1 MMTWTYNKEPFTE
14 IPDGYEAFVYVITN
28 TVTGRKYIGKKL
40 FKFTRTSKKK
50 GKRVKKQI
58 DSDWIDYFGSNKE
71 LLSHVDLFGKE
82 KFQREILYLCKSKG
96 EASYLEAKEQ
106 FNRDALISEEYYNE
120 WIMVRVRKSHIKKSL
135 DIPK

>member
-1 MMTWTYNKEPFTE
+1 MTWTYNKEPFTE

-96 EASYLEAKEQ
+96 EASYMEAKEQ
-106 FNRDALISEEYYNE
+106 FDRDALISESYYNE

>member
-1 MMTWTYNKEPFTE
+1 MTWTYNNEPFTE

-50 GKRVKKQI
+50 GKRVKKQV
-58 DSDWIDYFGSNKE
+58 DSDWIDYYGSNKE

-106 FNRDALISEEYYNE
+106 FNRDALISEDYYNQ
-120 WIMVRVRKSHIKKSL
+120 WIMLRVRKSHLKKSL

>member
-1 MMTWTYNKEPFTE
+1 MTWTYNKEPLTE

-96 EASYLEAKEQ
+96 EASYMEAKEQ

-120 WIMVRVRKSHIKKSL
+120 WIMVRVRKSHLKKSL

>member
-1 MMTWTYNKEPFTE
+1 MTWTYNNEPLTE

-28 TVTGRKYIGKKL
+28 TVTGRKYVGKKL

-50 GKRVKKQI
+50 GKRVKKQV
-58 DSDWIDYFGSNKE
+58 DSDWIDYYGSNKE

-82 KFQREILYLCKSKG
+82 KFKREILYLCKSKG
-96 EASYLEAKEQ
+96 EASYMEAKEQ

-120 WIMVRVRKSHIKKSL
+120 WIMVRVRKSHLKKSL

>member
-1 MMTWTYNKEPFTE
+1 MTWTYNNEPLTE

-28 TVTGRKYIGKKL
+28 TITGRKYVGKKL

-50 GKRVKKQI
+50 GKRVKKQV

-82 KFQREILYLCKSKG
+82 KFKREILYLCKSKG
-96 EASYLEAKEQ
+96 EASYMEAKEQ

-120 WIMVRVRKSHIKKSL
+120 WIMVRVRKSHLKKSL

>member
-1 MMTWTYNKEPFTE
+1 MTWTYNNEPLTE
-14 IPDGYEAFVYVITN
+14 IPQGYEAFVYLITN
-28 TVTGRKYIGKKL
+28 TVTGRKYVGKKL

-50 GKRVKKQI
+50 GKRVKKQV
-58 DSDWIDYFGSNKE
+58 DSDWIDYYGSNKE

-82 KFQREILYLCKSKG
+82 KFKREILYLCKSKG
-96 EASYLEAKEQ
+96 EASYMEAKEQ

>member
-1 MMTWTYNKEPFTE
+1 MTWTYNNEPFTE

-50 GKRVKKQI
+50 GKRVKKQV
-58 DSDWIDYFGSNKE
+58 DSDWIDYYGSNKE

-96 EASYLEAKEQ
+96 EASYMEAKEQ
-106 FNRDALISEEYYNE
+106 FNRDALISENYYNE
-120 WIMVRVRKSHIKKSL
+120 WIMVRVRKSHMKKSL

>member
-1 MMTWTYNKEPFTE
+1 MMTWTYNNEPLTE

-28 TVTGRKYIGKKL
+28 TITGRKYVGKKL

-50 GKRVKKQI
+50 GKRVKKQV

-82 KFQREILYLCKSKG
+82 KFKREILYLCKSKG
-96 EASYLEAKEQ
+96 EASYMEAKEQ

-120 WIMVRVRKSHIKKSL
+120 WIMVRVRKSHLKKSL

>member
-1 MMTWTYNKEPFTE
+1 MTWTHNNKPFTE
-14 IPDGYEAFVYVITN
+14 IPDGYQAFVYLITN
-28 TVTGRKYIGKKL
+28 TITGKKYVGKKL

-58 DSDWIDYFGSNKE
+58 DSDWMDYYGSNKE

-82 KFQREILYLCKSKG
+82 KFTREILYLCKSKG
-96 EASYLEAKEQ
+96 EASYMEAKEQ

>member
-1 MMTWTYNKEPFTE
+1 MWTYNNKPFTE
-14 IPDGYEAFVYVITN
+14 IPDGYVAFVYVITN
-28 TVTGRKYIGKKL
+28 TVTDRKYVGKKL

-50 GKRVKKQI
+50 GKRVKKQV
-58 DSDWIDYFGSNKE
+58 DSDWIDYYGSNKE

-96 EASYLEAKEQ
+96 EASYMEAKEQ
-106 FNRDALISEEYYNE
+106 FNRDALISENYYNE

>member
-1 MMTWTYNKEPFTE
+1 M
-14 IPDGYEAFVYVITN
+14 ITN
-28 TVTGRKYIGKKL
+28 TVTDRKYVGKKL

-58 DSDWIDYFGSNKE
+58 DSDWLDYYGSNKE

-82 KFQREILYLCKSKG
+82 KFKREILYLCKSKG
-96 EASYLEAKEQ
+96 EASYMEAKEQ
-106 FNRDALISEEYYNE
+106 FNRDALISENYYNE

>member
-1 MMTWTYNKEPFTE
+1 MTWTYNNEPLTE
-14 IPDGYEAFVYVITN
+14 IPDGYEAFVYLITN
-28 TVTGRKYIGKKL
+28 TVTGRKYVGKKL

-50 GKRVKKQI
+50 GKRVKKQV
-58 DSDWIDYFGSNKE
+58 DSDWIDYYGSNKE

-82 KFQREILYLCKSKG
+82 KFKREILYLCKSKG
-96 EASYLEAKEQ
+96 EASYMEAKEQ

-120 WIMVRVRKSHIKKSL
+120 WIMVRVRKSHLKKSL

>member
-1 MMTWTYNKEPFTE
+1 MTWTYNNEPLTE
-14 IPDGYEAFVYVITN
+14 IPDGYEAFVYLITN
-28 TVTGRKYIGKKL
+28 TVTGRKYVGKKL

-50 GKRVKKQI
+50 GKRVKKQV
-58 DSDWIDYFGSNKE
+58 DSDWIDYYGSNKE

-82 KFQREILYLCKSKG
+82 KFKREILYLCKSKG
-96 EASYLEAKEQ
+96 EASYMEAKEQ

>member
-1 MMTWTYNKEPFTE
+1 MTWTYNNEPLTE
-14 IPDGYEAFVYVITN
+14 IPDGYEAFVYLITN
-28 TVTGRKYIGKKL
+28 TVTGRKYVGKKL

-50 GKRVKKQI
+50 GKRVKKQV

-82 KFQREILYLCKSKG
+82 KFKREILYLCKSKG
-96 EASYLEAKEQ
+96 EASYMEAKEQ